1 MDCMNNVL
9 LKLMGWK
16 AMVLHGDTL
25 VVDRWKWLKPHLQP
39 GSKRTL
45 DAGCGN
51 GCFTIYAAKIG
62 NQALG
67 LNFDEGPNVGARC
80 RAELLCVKGAQFQ
93 QGDLRNLDKMANA
106 LGTFDQILCMECI
119 EHIIDDQKLV
129 TDLAVLLKPGGRL
142 LLTTPYKNHRPL
154 RDEVVSGKE
163 DGGHVR
169 FGYTHEE
176 LRKMFEKA
184 GLNVESEQFISGYVA
199 QKLTSL
205 ARIFG
210 LSRERLGWAVV
221 FPFRLLKVFD
231 KPVTALMNYPHL
243 SVGIVGSKP

>member
-1 MDCMNNVL
+1 MNNIL
-9 LKLMGWK
+9 LKLLGWK

-25 VVDRWKWLKPHLQP
+25 VVDRWNWLKPHLLS

-67 LNFDEGPNVGARC
+67 LNFDEAPNVEARY
-80 RAELLCVKGAQFQ
+80 RAEFLSVKGAQFQ
-93 QGDLRNLDKMANA
+93 QGDLRQLDKMASS

-119 EHIIDDQKLV
+119 EHIINDQKLV
-129 TDLAVLLKPGGRL
+129 TDLAGLLKPGGRL
-142 LLTTPYKNHRPL
+142 LLTTPNKNHKPL

-169 FGYTHEE
+169 FGYTHEQ
-176 LRKMFEKA
+176 LRQIFEKA
-184 GLNVESEQFISGYVA
+184 DLNVESEQFISGLIA

-205 ARIFG
+205 SRLFG
-210 LSRERLGWAVV
+210 LSRERLGWALV
-221 FPFRLLKVFD
+221 FPLRLLKILD
-231 KPVTALMNYPHL
+231 KPVTNLMQYPYL
-243 SVGIVGSKP
+243 SLGIVGSKKQLT